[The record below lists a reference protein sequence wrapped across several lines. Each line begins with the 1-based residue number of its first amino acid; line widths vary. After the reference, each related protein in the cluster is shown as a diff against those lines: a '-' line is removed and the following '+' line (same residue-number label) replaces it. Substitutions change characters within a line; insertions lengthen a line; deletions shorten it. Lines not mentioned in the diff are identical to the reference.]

1 MGNPRWQGWR
11 GFFHVGEMAK
21 DTAHRDDQLSP
32 AGLEALLRL
41 LVTHDGSRVSSAIV
55 DGRTVWIK
63 RLGAGRGSLGKWMH
77 AALRPL
83 APRDFLRS
91 SPRLDGPGRADRE
104 MRKTAAFRAAGFPA
118 VDVLY
123 RRGDLLV
130 LSNAGTIVTSALAGF
145 REVDPARHDALLVA
159 CAEALGRAH
168 AAGLCHGRPHPRD
181 MFIDGDEIGF
191 LDFEEEPEAVMPLD
205 AAQARDVWLLFHQ
218 IASRAIAPDTSAR
231 ALAAYR
237 RAAPAQAVAQ
247 LRSLVRFF
255 GAFLPMMRA
264 AGSLAG
270 RDGQRLLA
278 GTSFLQSALTAD
290 GDSPQSLPVA
300 GEIAKDGS

>member
-1 MGNPRWQGWR
+1 
-11 GFFHVGEMAK
+11 MAK
-21 DTAHRDDQLSP
+21 DTAHHSDQLSP

-63 RLGAGRGSLGKWMH
+63 RLGAGKGSLGKWMH

-91 SPRLDGPGRADRE
+91 SPRLDGAGKADRE
-104 MRKTAAFRAAGFPA
+104 VRKTASFRAAGFPT

-130 LSNAGTIVTSALAGF
+130 LSNAGTIVTSALAEL
-145 REVDPARHDALLVA
+145 RDSDPAGHDALLVS

-168 AAGLCHGRPHPRD
+168 ASGLCHGRPHPRD
-181 MFIDGDEIGF
+181 MFAEGDEIGF

-218 IASRAIAPDTSAR
+218 IASRAIAADTPDR

-237 RAAPAQAVAQ
+237 RAAPAQVTVK
-247 LRSLVRFF
+247 LRGIVRFL
-255 GAFLPMMRA
+255 GAFLPLMRA
-264 AGSLAG
+264 AGPLIG
-270 RDGQRLLA
+270 RDGRRLLA
-278 GTSFLQSALTAD
+278 GTSFLQSALAAD
-290 GDSPQSLPVA
+290 GDIRQSLPVA
-300 GEIAKDGS
+300 TGEIAKDGS